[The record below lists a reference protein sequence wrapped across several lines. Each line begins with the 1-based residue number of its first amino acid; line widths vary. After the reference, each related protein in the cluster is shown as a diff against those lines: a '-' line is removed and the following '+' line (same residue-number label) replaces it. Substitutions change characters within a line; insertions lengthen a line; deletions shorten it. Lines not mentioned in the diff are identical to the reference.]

1 MNTLKT
7 TVLLALLTGILVA
20 AGQALGGR
28 QGAYLALGLAAV
40 MNFASY
46 WFSDKIVLGMYRAV
60 PVDKLPPEMARTG
73 ARLRTIVERL
83 TMKAGL
89 PMPQVYVIPSGAP
102 NAFAT
107 GRDPQHA
114 AVAATAGI
122 LELLDDQELEGVMAH
137 ELAHVRHRDILTG
150 SVVATI
156 AGAISI
162 LAHMA
167 QWAAMFGGGR
177 RDDENSGASGIG
189 LLAMAI
195 VAPIAATIIQ
205 LAISRSREYAADA
218 GAAALTQNPL
228 ALARAL
234 EKLETMAARRPMQ
247 AATPATAHMFIVNP
261 LRGGGLAGLFS
272 THPPMAERVARLRA
286 LAGAPGV

>member
-28 QGAYLALGLAAV
+28 QGAIMALVLAAV

-60 PVDKLPPEMARTG
+60 PVDKLPPEMARAG
-73 ARLRTIVERL
+73 ARLRMIVERL

-162 LAHMA
+162 LANMA
-167 QWAAMFGGGR
+167 QWAAIFGGGR
-177 RDDENSGASGIG
+177 RDDDRGASGIG
-189 LLAMAI
+189 LLVTALI
-195 VAPIAATIIQ
+195 APIAATIIQ
-205 LAISRSREYAADA
+205 LAISRGREYAADA

-234 EKLETMAARRPMQ
+234 EKLEMMATRRPMQ
-247 AATPATAHMFIVNP
+247 AATPSTAHMFIVNP

-272 THPPMAERVARLRA
+272 THPPMAERVARLHA
-286 LAGAPGV
+286 MTGAVRV

>member
-1 MNTLKT
+1 MNALKT
-7 TVLLALLTGILVA
+7 TVLLALLTGILIA

-28 QGAYLALGLAAV
+28 QGAVMALGLAAV

-60 PVDKLPPEMARTG
+60 PIDKLPPEMARAG
-73 ARLRTIVERL
+73 ARLRMIVERL

-89 PMPQVYVIPSGAP
+89 PVPKVYVIPSAAP

-162 LAHMA
+162 LANMA

-177 RDDENSGASGIG
+177 RDEENSGASGIG
-189 LLAMAI
+189 LLVTALI
-195 VAPIAATIIQ
+195 APIAATIIQ
-205 LAISRSREYAADA
+205 LAISRGREYAADA
-218 GAAALTQNPL
+218 GAATLTQNPL

-234 EKLETMAARRPMQ
+234 EKLEMMATRRPMQ
-247 AATPATAHMFIVNP
+247 AANPSTAHLFIVNP
-261 LRGGGLAGLFS
+261 LRGGGLASLFS
-272 THPPMAERVARLRA
+272 THPPMVERVARLRA
-286 LAGAPGV
+286 MTGVVSA

>member
-1 MNTLKT
+1 MNAIKT

-28 QGAYLALGLAAV
+28 QGAILALALAAV
-40 MNFASY
+40 MNFVSY

-60 PVDKLPPEMARTG
+60 PIEKLPPEMARAG
-73 ARLRTIVERL
+73 ARLKMIVERL

-89 PMPQVYVIPSGAP
+89 PMPQVYVIPSAAP

-107 GRDPQHA
+107 GRDPSHA

-162 LAHMA
+162 LANMA
-167 QWAAMFGGGR
+167 QWAAIMGGGR

-189 LLAMAI
+189 LLVTALI
-195 VAPIAATIIQ
+195 APIAATIIQ
-205 LAISRSREYAADA
+205 LAISRGREYAADA
-218 GAAALTQNPL
+218 GAATLTQNPL

-234 EKLETMAARRPMQ
+234 EKLEMMATRRPL
-247 AATPATAHMFIVNP
+247 AAANPSTAHMFIVNP
-261 LRGGGLAGLFS
+261 LTGGGLAKLFS

-286 LAGAPGV
+286 MTGAVRA